1 MRRSR
6 TERTTAKNLEEK
18 FDRGEEVFDYFE
30 VRKAR
35 VIRPR
40 AASSGTK
47 AKFAYTAKRNSP
59 RSVVVCDKSGAYRK
73 NARRKTNRAQ

>member
-1 MRRSR
+1 MKKSQAD
-6 TERTTAKNLEEK
+6 ETTAKTLEER
-18 FDRGEEVFDYFE
+18 FDRGEEVLDYFD

-47 AKFAYTAKRNSP
+47 AKFAYPAK
-59 RSVVVCDKSGAYRK
+59 RSVVVREKPGAYRK
-73 NARRKTNRAQ
+73 NKKATTS